1 MTMPLFD
8 TAEFVDADFTSN
20 DWETPTPVARCFVSK
35 VREFVEFP
43 GHSFP
48 ARVLEIGAGNGQ
60 ITKHLPAHWNVTAIE
75 SKASRCE
82 WGKEVAPNAEWR
94 HATVEAYLSRPVTS
108 FDVILGN
115 PPYGRKA
122 FEPMLK
128 ILPSALKFSGTIALL
143 LPSTFFATIWGADLL
158 KNSGLSI
165 VAKYEIRSRVS
176 FLRNGVETKGRQCQD
191 AFIFLGTGRPAVEIV
206 NPWGE

>member
-35 VREFVEFP
+35 VREFVELP
-43 GHSFP
+43 GHLFP

-60 ITKHLPAHWNVTAIE
+60 ITKHLPARWKVTAIE
-75 SKASRCE
+75 PKADRCE
-82 WGKEVAPNAEWR
+82 RGKIAAPS
-94 HATVEAYLSRPVTS
+94 ATWQNTTIEAFRPGVS

-115 PPYGRKA
+115 PPFGREA
-122 FEPMLK
+122 FTAIFQAIIPM
-128 ILPSALKFSGTIALL
+128 LKFSGTIALL
-143 LPSTFFATIWGADLL
+143 IPSTFFATGWGADLL
-158 KNSGLSI
+158 SNSGLSI
-165 VAKYEIRSRVS
+165 IAKYEIRGRVA
-176 FLRNGVETKGRQCQD
+176 FLRNGSPVPNRQCQD
-191 AFIFLGTGRPAVEIV
+191 AFIFLGTGRPAVEII